1 MVRTVDLVTQGLGAI
16 PRTADHLQLIGAAVY
31 SWWRPFPSMV
41 YLPAEPD
48 VRAIG
53 YTESFAR
60 ALTELAGRSRERGDN
75 VNGYQRR
82 GPAYAGPEPF
92 LLTATHPAE
101 PATSE
106 SGQYFRKIIDAMAA
120 SQSPAQVPDVAERIR
135 LVVVTGDAP
144 LPSKLS
150 EPFLE
155 VNLPT
160 DVPNRQWESMERGR
174 TARLELAAALDQW
187 IDDHRKLDSDFF
199 SSWEEDEH
207 TPTAAAR
214 IGQEILN
221 AFLLDEGAPT
231 PLEGGT
237 WTHSARASS
246 GLRIL
251 RRTHPSDP
259 GIVTMTRDLMRDA
272 IATRRARMVPGDS
285 DLIDLGRVVGD
296 RLYVIPHAARD
307 LVLSSGR
314 TTAGVGVFSRS
325 LGAEGWIKRAAD
337 GAWTE
342 VRRIDGKLTRVWDMP
357 TEFLGSVVE
366 YITEDERNDPAKEI
380 AEAVR
385 STVRS
390 AIAEGRAALGPAS
403 EGVVD
408 IGRKKSGRLYL
419 VPSVAREL
427 LAEDGLQETPIT
439 ISRSLEAAGWIA
451 RVDGEMTVP
460 RRIDGKMRRVWN
472 LPPSFL
478 E

>member
-31 SWWRPFPSMV
+31 SWWRPFPSMI

-150 EPFLE
+150 ESFLE
-155 VNLPT
+155 VYLPT
-160 DVPNRQWESMERGR
+160 DLPNRQWEAMERGR
-174 TARLELAAALDQW
+174 AARLELAAALDQW

-207 TPTAAAR
+207 IPTAAAR
-214 IGQEILN
+214 IGQEILD

-237 WTHSARASS
+237 WTHSVRASS

-251 RRTHPSDP
+251 RRMHPSDP

-285 DLIDLGRVVGD
+285 DLVDLGRVVGD

-307 LVLSSGR
+307 LVLSSGH

-366 YITEDERNDPAKEI
+366 YITEDERADPAKEL

-390 AIAEGRAALGPAS
+390 AIAEGRAALRPAS
-403 EGVVD
+403 EGVRD

-419 VPSVAREL
+419 VPSAAREL

-439 ISRSLEAAGWIA
+439 ISRSLEAAGWITRA
-451 RVDGEMTVP
+451 DGEMTVP
-460 RRIDGKMRRVWN
+460 RRIDGKMTRVWN
-472 LPPSFL
+472 LLPSFL